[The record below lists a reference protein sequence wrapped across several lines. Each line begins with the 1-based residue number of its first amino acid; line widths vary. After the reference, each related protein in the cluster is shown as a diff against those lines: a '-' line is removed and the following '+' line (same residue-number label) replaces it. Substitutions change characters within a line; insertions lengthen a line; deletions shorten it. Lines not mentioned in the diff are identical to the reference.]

1 MSQVALVQCDDYELD
16 RVRTAVR
23 RSVELAGGMKSF
35 VQPGQRVLVKP
46 NLLMASAPEEAVT
59 THPAVVQAVVELA
72 QEVGGHVMIGD
83 SPGGPFT
90 RGRLRSAYR
99 ESGYTEVAERTG
111 AELNYQIDG
120 AVRLPHEDG
129 HLLKLV
135 DVAAYAT
142 QADVIISLPKLK
154 THSLMHFTGATKNMF
169 GVVPGVTKAGY
180 HAKLQSIDHFAHML
194 IDVLTLVRPALT
206 IMDGIVGMDGNGPSG
221 GDPFPCHVLLAS
233 RDGIALDE
241 VAVRLVGFD
250 PQRIPPL
257 RAAIERGLISGRR
270 EDVELL
276 GDDFDALKVNGFRPA
291 ATGGNMRGL
300 PSFLRNLLSRSLVA
314 TPKATAACTGC
325 GDCER
330 MCPVEAIT
338 IMDGRACMD
347 LETCIRC
354 YCCHEVCP
362 ERAIEL
368 RRPWLSRLVN

>member
-1 MSQVALVQCDDYELD
+1 
-16 RVRTAVR
+16 
-23 RSVELAGGMKSF
+23 MKPF

-46 NLLMASAPEEAVT
+46 NLLIGRAPEEAVT
-59 THPAVVQAVVELA
+59 THPAVIQAVVELA
-72 QEVGGHVMIGD
+72 QEAGGRVMVGD
-83 SPGGPFT
+83 SPSGPFT
-90 RGRLRSAYR
+90 VGRLRSAYHK
-99 ESGYTEVAERTG
+99 SGWIEAAQRTG

-120 AVRLPHEDG
+120 VVRLPHEDG

-154 THSLMHFTGATKNMF
+154 THGLMRFTGAIKNMF
-169 GVVPGVTKAGY
+169 GVVPGLTKAGY
-180 HAKLQSIDHFAHML
+180 HAKLQTADRFAHML
-194 IDVLTLVRPALT
+194 IDVLTLITPALT

-233 RDGIALDE
+233 TDGIALDE

-257 RAAIERGLISGRR
+257 RAAIERGLSSGRW
-270 EDVELL
+270 EDIELL

-291 ATGGNMRGL
+291 ATGRGMSGL
-300 PSFLRNLLSRSLVA
+300 PSFLRNLVSRSLVA
-314 TPKATAACTGC
+314 TPQATAACTGC
-325 GDCER
+325 DDCER

-338 IMDGRACMD
+338 IVDGRARMD

-368 RRPWLSRLVN
+368 RRPWLSRLVNWNESTNLRIRE